1 MSIFFRIRI
10 AAAWLFLSLTAWA
23 QECVPFEFWVV
34 NQSDEGNAIAMNFAI
49 SNADGAVET
58 EGVWE
63 VTSAGLTAE
72 FCLTPGCYSIVLSG
86 DEVSSETVGLE
97 LFQSDFVQIL
107 ELTPAAEEGY
117 WDAAFCIEQGWQ
129 YNCPDAIGYA
139 EGEGC
144 TWAFEIGSFQEG
156 EEVMWNFGDGSE
168 PIWGG
173 HFIEYEFETAGTYEV
188 NAFFT
193 SYDCPMGVELQT
205 VVEVSGCGEAE
216 CVLEMEVSTQD
227 GMFYTFSIPDELANN
242 EIQWYID
249 GQPIE
254 GANSTSFEAGFDFNP
269 NWSVC
274 VDVFTE
280 ECPDGMEA
288 CYSNLE
294 GDCPD
299 AGIAVDSEGCHYVF
313 NIGNESQAE
322 VQWFIDGEF
331 VEWSGGTFDWTF
343 ESGGWHDIMAV
354 YYSSTCPGETYLTEV
369 NTEGCGEEGSCTL
382 ELVWNEVECNQFALE
397 AVGQPEGATLVWTLD
412 GEFYDYLTPE
422 IVFTFEEEGCHVF
435 GVGYETPDCPEGVF
449 AEVEICSD
457 CPPMEECELDV
468 DYVELS
474 EGIYLFSVYTP
485 NGELFDG
492 ELNWWTNGGYVG
504 SENPFAWTWDL
515 DEPMTMDMCFD
526 WSSWQD
532 CPSGEM
538 CIQVESQGM
547 ACEEVQLVLDGS
559 WTAEVDWA
567 FELGLEAFI
576 DGWEIAGWSFEET
589 WSAAGEL
596 SDTLTICVPPACF
609 DAFWGWEAANVDVES
624 LLISVLIAG
633 MDPVALFD
641 WFDPF
646 NDAGFGLLPDCME
659 TVETDEIARELLNV
673 WPNPASH
680 SFQWK
685 VPSDATGGEWTVY
698 TADGRLVHSER
709 TTAQAGTWNV
719 ATWPCGL
726 YHAIFVADGRQP
738 LRQQLVIYR

>member
-1 MSIFFRIRI
+1 MLRFGRFSHEPNANTMSIFFRIGM

-34 NQSDEGNAIAMNFAI
+34 NQSDEGNAIAMNFVI

-72 FCLTPGCYSIVLSG
+72 FCLTPGCYSIALSG

-117 WDAAFCIEQGWQ
+117 WDAAFCIEQGFQ

-205 VVEVSGCGEAE
+205 VVEVSGCGESE
-216 CVLEMEVSTQD
+216 CVLEMEVSTED

-242 EIQWYID
+242 DIQWYID

-254 GANSTSFEAGFDFNP
+254 GANSTSFEAGFDFTP

-274 VDVFTE
+274 VEVFTE
-280 ECPDGMEA
+280 VCPDGMEA

-294 GDCPD
+294 GDCALD
-299 AGIAVDSEGCHYVF
+299 
-313 NIGNESQAE
+313 
-322 VQWFIDGEF
+322 
-331 VEWSGGTFDWTF
+331 
-343 ESGGWHDIMAV
+343 
-354 YYSSTCPGETYLTEV
+354 
-369 NTEGCGEEGSCTL
+369 
-382 ELVWNEVECNQFALE
+382 LVWNEVECNQFALE

-457 CPPMEECELDV
+457 CPPMEECELNV

-589 WSAAGEL
+589 WSANGEL

-646 NDAGFGLLPDCME
+646 NDAGFGLLPDCIE
-659 TVETDEIARELLNV
+659 TVETDEIAWELLNV
-673 WPNPASH
+673 WPNPAPIRSNGKCPVMRREVNGRCMLQMAAWCTANE
-680 SFQWK
+680 QWHRQARGMWRPGHADCTT
-685 VPSDATGGEWTVY
+685 PSSLQMGDNRCAN
-698 TADGRLVHSER
+698 SS
-709 TTAQAGTWNV
+709 
-719 ATWPCGL
+719 
-726 YHAIFVADGRQP
+726 
-738 LRQQLVIYR
+738 

>member
-1 MSIFFRIRI
+1 MLRFGRFPPEPNANTMRIFFRIGM
-10 AAAWLFLSLTAWA
+10 AAVWLFLSLTAWA

-72 FCLTPGCYSIVLSG
+72 FCLAPGCYSIALSG

-97 LFQSDFVQIL
+97 LFQADFVQIL

-274 VDVFTE
+274 VDVYTE
-280 ECPDGMEA
+280 ACPDGMEA
-288 CYSNLE
+288 CYSNL
-294 GDCPD
+294 
-299 AGIAVDSEGCHYVF
+299 
-313 NIGNESQAE
+313 
-322 VQWFIDGEF
+322 
-331 VEWSGGTFDWTF
+331 
-343 ESGGWHDIMAV
+343 
-354 YYSSTCPGETYLTEV
+354 
-369 NTEGCGEEGSCTL
+369 EGSCTL

-526 WSSWQD
+526 YSSWQD

-589 WSAAGEL
+589 WSADGEL

-698 TADGRLVHSER
+698 AADGRLVHSER
-709 TTAQAGTWNV
+709 TTAPAGTWNV

-726 YHAIFVADGRQP
+726 YHAIFVGDGRQP
-738 LRQQLVIYR
+738 LRQPLVIFR

>member
-1 MSIFFRIRI
+1 MSIFFRIGM
-10 AAAWLFLSLTAWA
+10 AAVGLFLSLTAWA

-34 NQSDEGNAIAMNFAI
+34 NQSDEGNAIAMSFAI

-72 FCLTPGCYSIVLSG
+72 FCLAPGCYSIALSG

-129 YNCPDAIGYA
+129 YNCPEAIGYA

-205 VVEVSGCGEAE
+205 VVEISGCGEAE

-274 VDVFTE
+274 VDVYTE
-280 ECPDGMEA
+280 ACPDGMEA
-288 CYSNLE
+288 CYSNL
-294 GDCPD
+294 
-299 AGIAVDSEGCHYVF
+299 
-313 NIGNESQAE
+313 
-322 VQWFIDGEF
+322 
-331 VEWSGGTFDWTF
+331 
-343 ESGGWHDIMAV
+343 
-354 YYSSTCPGETYLTEV
+354 
-369 NTEGCGEEGSCTL
+369 EGSCTL

-457 CPPMEECELDV
+457 CPPMEECELNV

-589 WSAAGEL
+589 WSADGEL

-685 VPSDATGGEWTVY
+685 VPSDGTGGEWTVY
-698 TADGRLVHSER
+698 AADGRLVHSKR
-709 TTAQAGTWNV
+709 TMAQAGTWNV

>member
-1 MSIFFRIRI
+1 MRIFFRIGM

-34 NQSDEGNAIAMNFAI
+34 NQSDEGNAIVMNFAI

-72 FCLTPGCYSIVLSG
+72 FCFAPGCYSIALSG
-86 DEVSSETVGLE
+86 DGVSSETVGLE

-117 WDAAFCIEQGWQ
+117 WDATFCIEQGWQ

-193 SYDCPMGVELQT
+193 SDDCPMGVELQT
-205 VVEVSGCGEAE
+205 VIEVSGCGEAE

-227 GMFYTFSIPDELANN
+227 GMFYTFSIPDELANY

-274 VDVFTE
+274 VDVYTE
-280 ECPDGMEA
+280 ACPDGMEA

-294 GDCPD
+294 GDCALD
-299 AGIAVDSEGCHYVF
+299 
-313 NIGNESQAE
+313 
-322 VQWFIDGEF
+322 
-331 VEWSGGTFDWTF
+331 
-343 ESGGWHDIMAV
+343 
-354 YYSSTCPGETYLTEV
+354 
-369 NTEGCGEEGSCTL
+369 
-382 ELVWNEVECNQFALE
+382 LVWNEVECNQFVIE

-457 CPPMEECELDV
+457 CPPMEECELNV

-515 DEPMTMDMCFD
+515 EEPMIMDMCFD
-526 WSSWQD
+526 YSSWQD

-589 WSAAGEL
+589 WSANGEL

-685 VPSDATGGEWTVY
+685 VPSDGTGGEWTVY
-698 TADGRLVHSER
+698 AADGRLVHSER

-738 LRQQLVIYR
+738 LREQLVVFR

>member
-1 MSIFFRIRI
+1 
-10 AAAWLFLSLTAWA
+10 
-23 QECVPFEFWVV
+23 
-34 NQSDEGNAIAMNFAI
+34 MNFVI

-58 EGVWE
+58 EGLWE

-72 FCLTPGCYSIVLSG
+72 FCLASGCYSIALSG
-86 DEVSSETVGLE
+86 DEVSSENVGLE
-97 LFQSDFVQIL
+97 LFQSDVVQIL
-107 ELTPAAEEGY
+107 ELTPAAQEGH
-117 WDAAFCIEQGWQ
+117 WDVAFCIEQGWQ
-129 YNCPDAIGYA
+129 FNCPEAIDYT
-139 EGEGC
+139 EVEGC

-205 VVEVSGCGEAE
+205 VIEVSGCGEAE

-274 VDVFTE
+274 VDVYTE
-280 ECPDGMEA
+280 ACPDGMEA
-288 CYSNLE
+288 CYSNL
-294 GDCPD
+294 
-299 AGIAVDSEGCHYVF
+299 
-313 NIGNESQAE
+313 
-322 VQWFIDGEF
+322 
-331 VEWSGGTFDWTF
+331 
-343 ESGGWHDIMAV
+343 
-354 YYSSTCPGETYLTEV
+354 
-369 NTEGCGEEGSCTL
+369 EGSCTL

-397 AVGQPEGATLVWTLD
+397 AVGQPEWATLVWTLD
-412 GEFYDYLTPE
+412 GEFHDYIVPE

-457 CPPMEECELDV
+457 CPPMEECELNV

-526 WSSWQD
+526 YSSWQD

-589 WSAAGEL
+589 WSADGEL

-609 DAFWGWEAANVDVES
+609 DAFWGWEAANVDIES

-698 TADGRLVHSER
+698 AADGRLVHSER

>member
-1 MSIFFRIRI
+1 MRIFFRIGM
-10 AAAWLFLSLTAWA
+10 AAVWLFLSLTAWA

-72 FCLTPGCYSIVLSG
+72 FCLAPGCYSIALSG

-97 LFQSDFVQIL
+97 LFQADFVQIL

-117 WDAAFCIEQGWQ
+117 WDATFCIEQGWQ

-274 VDVFTE
+274 VDVYTE
-280 ECPDGMEA
+280 ACPDGMEA
-288 CYSNLE
+288 CYSNL
-294 GDCPD
+294 
-299 AGIAVDSEGCHYVF
+299 
-313 NIGNESQAE
+313 
-322 VQWFIDGEF
+322 
-331 VEWSGGTFDWTF
+331 
-343 ESGGWHDIMAV
+343 
-354 YYSSTCPGETYLTEV
+354 
-369 NTEGCGEEGSCTL
+369 EGSCTL

-526 WSSWQD
+526 YSSWQD

-589 WSAAGEL
+589 WSADGEL

-698 TADGRLVHSER
+698 AADGRLVHSER
-709 TTAQAGTWNV
+709 TTAPAGTWNV

-726 YHAIFVADGRQP
+726 YHAIFVGDGRQP
-738 LRQQLVIYR
+738 LRQPLVIFR

>member
-1 MSIFFRIRI
+1 MSIFFRIGM
-10 AAAWLFLSLTAWA
+10 AAAGLFLSLTAWA

-72 FCLTPGCYSIVLSG
+72 FCLTPGCYSIALSG

-216 CVLEMEVSTQD
+216 CVLEMEVSTED

-274 VDVFTE
+274 VDVYTE
-280 ECPDGMEA
+280 ACPDGMEA

-294 GDCPD
+294 G
-299 AGIAVDSEGCHYVF
+299 
-313 NIGNESQAE
+313 
-322 VQWFIDGEF
+322 
-331 VEWSGGTFDWTF
+331 
-343 ESGGWHDIMAV
+343 
-354 YYSSTCPGETYLTEV
+354 
-369 NTEGCGEEGSCTL
+369 SCAL

-457 CPPMEECELDV
+457 CPPMEECELNV

-526 WSSWQD
+526 YSSWQD

-589 WSAAGEL
+589 WSANGEL

-624 LLISVLIAG
+624 LLISVLLAG

-698 TADGRLVHSER
+698 AADGRLVHSER

>member
-1 MSIFFRIRI
+1 MLRFGRFPPEPNANTMRIFFRIGM
-10 AAAWLFLSLTAWA
+10 AAVWLFLSLTAWA

-34 NQSDEGNAIAMNFAI
+34 NQSDEGNVIAMNFAI

-72 FCLTPGCYSIVLSG
+72 FCLAPGCYSIALSG

-97 LFQSDFVQIL
+97 LFQADFVQIL

-274 VDVFTE
+274 VDVYTE
-280 ECPDGMEA
+280 ACPDGMEA
-288 CYSNLE
+288 CYSNL
-294 GDCPD
+294 
-299 AGIAVDSEGCHYVF
+299 
-313 NIGNESQAE
+313 
-322 VQWFIDGEF
+322 
-331 VEWSGGTFDWTF
+331 
-343 ESGGWHDIMAV
+343 
-354 YYSSTCPGETYLTEV
+354 
-369 NTEGCGEEGSCTL
+369 EGSCTL

-526 WSSWQD
+526 YSSWQD

-589 WSAAGEL
+589 WSADGEL

-698 TADGRLVHSER
+698 AADGRLVHSER
-709 TTAQAGTWNV
+709 TTAPAGTWNV

-726 YHAIFVADGRQP
+726 YHAIFVGDGRQP
-738 LRQQLVIYR
+738 LRQPLVIFR

>member
-1 MSIFFRIRI
+1 MPRFGRFSFEPNANTMRIFYRIGMV
-10 AAAWLFLSLTAWA
+10 AAWLFLSLTAWA

-49 SNADGAVET
+49 SSADGGVET

-63 VTSAGLTAE
+63 VASAGLTAE

-86 DEVSSETVGLE
+86 DGVSSETVGLE

-107 ELTPAAEEGY
+107 ELTPAAEQGY
-117 WDAAFCIEQGWQ
+117 WDATFCIEQGWQ

-216 CVLEMEVSTQD
+216 CVLEMEVSTED

-274 VDVFTE
+274 VDVYTE
-280 ECPDGMEA
+280 ACPDGMEA

-294 GDCPD
+294 GDCALD
-299 AGIAVDSEGCHYVF
+299 
-313 NIGNESQAE
+313 
-322 VQWFIDGEF
+322 
-331 VEWSGGTFDWTF
+331 
-343 ESGGWHDIMAV
+343 
-354 YYSSTCPGETYLTEV
+354 
-369 NTEGCGEEGSCTL
+369 
-382 ELVWNEVECNQFALE
+382 LVWNEVECNQFVLE
-397 AVGQPEGATLVWTLD
+397 AVGQPEWATLVWTLD

-422 IVFTFEEEGCHVF
+422 IVFTFEEEGCHVL

-457 CPPMEECELDV
+457 CPPMEECELNV

-485 NGELFDG
+485 SGELFDG

-526 WSSWQD
+526 YSSWQD

-559 WTAEVDWA
+559 WTAEVDWS

-576 DGWEIAGWSFEET
+576 DGWEIGGWSFEET

-646 NDAGFGLLPDCME
+646 NDPGFGLLADCNG
-659 TVETDEIARELLNV
+659 TVEIADVPGEAAAV
-673 WPNPASH
+673 WPNPVQTQVRWQLPAS
-680 SFQWK
+680 SK
-685 VPSDATGGEWTVY
+685 ASRLSVYDAGGQLVYEQPITVHVGRWEVSGWPAGLY
-698 TADGRLVHSER
+698 TAVWSGNGEVPVRSKFLV
-709 TTAQAGTWNV
+709 
-719 ATWPCGL
+719 
-726 YHAIFVADGRQP
+726 
-738 LRQQLVIYR
+738 LR

>member
-1 MSIFFRIRI
+1 MRIFFRIGM
-10 AAAWLFLSLTAWA
+10 AAVWLFLSLTAWA

-34 NQSDEGNAIAMNFAI
+34 NQSDEGNVIAMNFAI

-72 FCLTPGCYSIVLSG
+72 FCLAPGCYSIALSG

-97 LFQSDFVQIL
+97 LFQADFVQIL

-117 WDAAFCIEQGWQ
+117 WDATFCIEQGWQ

-274 VDVFTE
+274 VDVYTE
-280 ECPDGMEA
+280 ACPDGMEA
-288 CYSNLE
+288 CYSNL
-294 GDCPD
+294 
-299 AGIAVDSEGCHYVF
+299 
-313 NIGNESQAE
+313 
-322 VQWFIDGEF
+322 
-331 VEWSGGTFDWTF
+331 
-343 ESGGWHDIMAV
+343 
-354 YYSSTCPGETYLTEV
+354 
-369 NTEGCGEEGSCTL
+369 EGSCTL

-526 WSSWQD
+526 YSSWQD

-589 WSAAGEL
+589 WSADGEL

-698 TADGRLVHSER
+698 AADGRLVHSER
-709 TTAQAGTWNV
+709 TTAPAGTWNV

-726 YHAIFVADGRQP
+726 YHAIFVGDGRQP
-738 LRQQLVIYR
+738 LRQPLVIFR

>member
-1 MSIFFRIRI
+1 MSIFCRIGM
-10 AAAWLFLSLTAWA
+10 AAAGLFLSLTAWA

-72 FCLTPGCYSIVLSG
+72 FCLTPGCYSIALSG

-216 CVLEMEVSTQD
+216 CVLEMEVSTED

-274 VDVFTE
+274 VDVYTE
-280 ECPDGMEA
+280 ACPDGMEA
-288 CYSNLE
+288 CYSNL
-294 GDCPD
+294 
-299 AGIAVDSEGCHYVF
+299 
-313 NIGNESQAE
+313 
-322 VQWFIDGEF
+322 
-331 VEWSGGTFDWTF
+331 
-343 ESGGWHDIMAV
+343 
-354 YYSSTCPGETYLTEV
+354 
-369 NTEGCGEEGSCTL
+369 EGSCTL

-457 CPPMEECELDV
+457 CPPMEECELNV

-526 WSSWQD
+526 YSSWQD

-589 WSAAGEL
+589 WSADGEL

-659 TVETDEIARELLNV
+659 TVETPETEQEVLNV

-680 SFQWK
+680 AFQWN
-685 VPSDATGGEWTVY
+685 VPEGATDGEWTVY
-698 TADGRLVHSER
+698 AADGRLVHRER
-709 TTAQAGTWNV
+709 TAVQTGSWNV
-719 ATWPCGL
+719 ADWPCGL
-726 YHAIFVADGRQP
+726 YHAIFVSDGRQP
-738 LRQQLVIYR
+738 LRQQLVVFR

>member
-1 MSIFFRIRI
+1 MLRFGRFPPEPNANTMRIFFRIGM
-10 AAAWLFLSLTAWA
+10 AAVWLFLSLTAWA

-72 FCLTPGCYSIVLSG
+72 FCLAPGCYSIALSG

-97 LFQSDFVQIL
+97 LFQADFVQIL

-274 VDVFTE
+274 VDVYTE
-280 ECPDGMEA
+280 ACPDGMEA
-288 CYSNLE
+288 CYSNL
-294 GDCPD
+294 
-299 AGIAVDSEGCHYVF
+299 
-313 NIGNESQAE
+313 
-322 VQWFIDGEF
+322 
-331 VEWSGGTFDWTF
+331 
-343 ESGGWHDIMAV
+343 
-354 YYSSTCPGETYLTEV
+354 
-369 NTEGCGEEGSCTL
+369 EGSCTL

-435 GVGYETPDCPEGVF
+435 GVGYETPACPEGVF

-526 WSSWQD
+526 YSSWQD

-589 WSAAGEL
+589 WSADGEL
-596 SDTLTICVPPACF
+596 YDTLTICVPPACF

-698 TADGRLVHSER
+698 AADGRLVHSER
-709 TTAQAGTWNV
+709 TTAPAGTWNV

-726 YHAIFVADGRQP
+726 YHAIFVGDGRQP
-738 LRQQLVIYR
+738 LRQPLVIFR

>member
-1 MSIFFRIRI
+1 MPRFGRFSFEPNANTMRIFYRIGM

-49 SNADGAVET
+49 SSADGAVET

-86 DEVSSETVGLE
+86 DGVSSETVGLE

-107 ELTPAAEEGY
+107 ELTPAAEEGH

-216 CVLEMEVSTQD
+216 CVLEMEVSTED

-274 VDVFTE
+274 VDVYTE
-280 ECPDGMEA
+280 ACPDGMEA

-294 GDCPD
+294 GDCALD
-299 AGIAVDSEGCHYVF
+299 
-313 NIGNESQAE
+313 
-322 VQWFIDGEF
+322 
-331 VEWSGGTFDWTF
+331 
-343 ESGGWHDIMAV
+343 
-354 YYSSTCPGETYLTEV
+354 
-369 NTEGCGEEGSCTL
+369 
-382 ELVWNEVECNQFALE
+382 LVWTEVECNQFALE
-397 AVGQPEGATLVWTLD
+397 AVGQPEWATLVWTLD

-422 IVFTFEEEGCHVF
+422 IVFTFEEEGCHVL

-457 CPPMEECELDV
+457 CPPMEECELNV

-526 WSSWQD
+526 YNSWQD

-559 WTAEVDWA
+559 WTADVDWS

-576 DGWEIAGWSFEET
+576 DGWEIGGWSFEET

-646 NDAGFGLLPDCME
+646 NDPGFGLLADCNE
-659 TVETDEIARELLNV
+659 TLDIADYPREAAAV
-673 WPNPASH
+673 WPNPVQTQVRWQLPAS
-680 SFQWK
+680 SK
-685 VPSDATGGEWTVY
+685 ASRLSVYDAGGQLVYEQPITVHVGRWEVSGWPAGLY
-698 TADGRLVHSER
+698 TAVWSGNGEVPVRSKFLV
-709 TTAQAGTWNV
+709 
-719 ATWPCGL
+719 
-726 YHAIFVADGRQP
+726 
-738 LRQQLVIYR
+738 LR

>member
-1 MSIFFRIRI
+1 MRIFFRIGI
-10 AAAWLFLSLTAWA
+10 AAAWLFLSLTALA

-72 FCLTPGCYSIVLSG
+72 FCFAPGCYSIALSG

-205 VVEVSGCGEAE
+205 VIEVSGCGEAE
-216 CVLEMEVSTQD
+216 CVLEMEVSTED

-274 VDVFTE
+274 VDVYTE
-280 ECPDGMEA
+280 ACPDGMEA
-288 CYSNLE
+288 CYSNL
-294 GDCPD
+294 
-299 AGIAVDSEGCHYVF
+299 
-313 NIGNESQAE
+313 
-322 VQWFIDGEF
+322 
-331 VEWSGGTFDWTF
+331 
-343 ESGGWHDIMAV
+343 
-354 YYSSTCPGETYLTEV
+354 
-369 NTEGCGEEGSCTL
+369 EGSCTL

-397 AVGQPEGATLVWTLD
+397 ASGQPEGATLVWTLD

-457 CPPMEECELDV
+457 CPPMEECELNV

-515 DEPMTMDMCFD
+515 EEPMTMDMCFD
-526 WSSWQD
+526 YSSWQD

-559 WTAEVDWA
+559 WTGEVDWA

-589 WSAAGEL
+589 WSADGEL

-641 WFDPF
+641 WFNPF

-698 TADGRLVHSER
+698 AADGRLVHSER
-709 TTAQAGTWNV
+709 TTVPAGTWNV

-738 LRQQLVIYR
+738 LRQQLVVFR

>member
-1 MSIFFRIRI
+1 MSIFFRIGM
-10 AAAWLFLSLTAWA
+10 AAAGLFLSLTAWA

-72 FCLTPGCYSIVLSG
+72 FCLTPGCYSIALSG

-216 CVLEMEVSTQD
+216 CVLEMEVSTED

-274 VDVFTE
+274 VDVYTE
-280 ECPDGMEA
+280 ACPDGMEA
-288 CYSNLE
+288 CYSNL
-294 GDCPD
+294 
-299 AGIAVDSEGCHYVF
+299 
-313 NIGNESQAE
+313 
-322 VQWFIDGEF
+322 
-331 VEWSGGTFDWTF
+331 
-343 ESGGWHDIMAV
+343 
-354 YYSSTCPGETYLTEV
+354 
-369 NTEGCGEEGSCTL
+369 EGSCTL

-457 CPPMEECELDV
+457 CPPMEECELNV

-526 WSSWQD
+526 YSSWQD

-589 WSAAGEL
+589 WSADGEL

-698 TADGRLVHSER
+698 AADGRLVHSER

>member
-1 MSIFFRIRI
+1 MLRFGRFPPEPNANTMRIFFRIGM
-10 AAAWLFLSLTAWA
+10 AAVWLFLSLTAWA
-23 QECVPFEFWVV
+23 QECVPFEFWVM
-34 NQSDEGNAIAMNFAI
+34 NQSDEGNVIAMNFAI

-72 FCLTPGCYSIVLSG
+72 FCLAPGCYSIALSG

-97 LFQSDFVQIL
+97 LFQADFVQIL

-274 VDVFTE
+274 VDVYTE
-280 ECPDGMEA
+280 ACPDGMEA
-288 CYSNLE
+288 CYSNL
-294 GDCPD
+294 
-299 AGIAVDSEGCHYVF
+299 
-313 NIGNESQAE
+313 
-322 VQWFIDGEF
+322 
-331 VEWSGGTFDWTF
+331 
-343 ESGGWHDIMAV
+343 
-354 YYSSTCPGETYLTEV
+354 
-369 NTEGCGEEGSCTL
+369 EGSCTL

-526 WSSWQD
+526 YSSWQD

-589 WSAAGEL
+589 WSADGEL

-698 TADGRLVHSER
+698 AADGRLVHSER
-709 TTAQAGTWNV
+709 TTAPAGTWNV

-726 YHAIFVADGRQP
+726 YHAIFVGDGRQP
-738 LRQQLVIYR
+738 LRQPLVIFR

>member
-1 MSIFFRIRI
+1 MRNFFRVGM
-10 AAAWLFLSLTAWA
+10 AAAWLLASLTAWA
-23 QECVPFEFWVV
+23 QECTPFQFWVL
-34 NQSDEGNAIAMNFAI
+34 NQSGEGNAIAMNFVI
-49 SNADGAVET
+49 SNADGAVQT

-63 VTSAGLTAE
+63 VTSAGLMAD
-72 FCLTPGCYSIVLSG
+72 FCLAPGCYSIALSG
-86 DEVSSETVGLE
+86 DEVSSESVGLE

-107 ELTPAAEEGY
+107 ELTPADQEGL

-129 YNCPDAIGYA
+129 YNCPEAIDYA

-205 VVEVSGCGEAE
+205 VIEVSGCGEAE
-216 CVLEMEVSTQD
+216 CVLEMEVSTED
-227 GMFYTFSIPDELANN
+227 GMFYTFSIPDELTNN

-274 VDVFTE
+274 VDVYTE
-280 ECPDGMEA
+280 ACPDGMEA

-294 GDCPD
+294 DDCALD
-299 AGIAVDSEGCHYVF
+299 
-313 NIGNESQAE
+313 
-322 VQWFIDGEF
+322 
-331 VEWSGGTFDWTF
+331 
-343 ESGGWHDIMAV
+343 
-354 YYSSTCPGETYLTEV
+354 
-369 NTEGCGEEGSCTL
+369 
-382 ELVWNEVECNQFALE
+382 LVWNEVECNQFALQ
-397 AVGQPEGATLVWTLD
+397 AVGQPEGATLVWMLD
-412 GEFYDYLTPE
+412 GEFYDYIVPE

-457 CPPMEECELDV
+457 CPPMEECELNV

-474 EGIYLFSVYTP
+474 EGIYLFSVYAAD
-485 NGELFDG
+485 GELFDG

-504 SENPFAWTWDL
+504 IENPFAWTWDL
-515 DEPMTMDMCFD
+515 EEPMTMDMCFD
-526 WSSWQD
+526 YSSWQD

-547 ACEEVQLVLDGS
+547 TCEEVQLVLDGS
-559 WTAEVDWA
+559 WTAEVDWS

-589 WSAAGEL
+589 WSADGEI

-609 DAFWGWEAANVDVES
+609 DAFWGWEAGNVDVES
-624 LLISVLIAG
+624 LLIWVLIEGGDSA
-633 MDPVALFD
+633 VLFD

-646 NDAGFGLLPDCME
+646 NDAGFGLLPDCNNAVSAVALE
-659 TVETDEIARELLNV
+659 QEKIHS
-673 WPNPASH
+673 WPNPAHTEIRWQLPMDWVSGELQVFDARGRQVH
-680 SFQWK
+680 MERVFQG
-685 VPSDATGGEWTVY
+685 A
-698 TADGRLVHSER
+698 GRLDVSS
-709 TTAQAGTWNV
+709 
-719 ATWPCGL
+719 WPVGL
-726 YHAIFVADGRQP
+726 YSARWRGRERSYVP
-738 LRQQLVIYR
+738 FKILIVR

>member
-1 MSIFFRIRI
+1 MRLFGRYPLEPKANSMRTMRIFCRVGM

-23 QECVPFEFWVV
+23 QECTPFEFWVV
-34 NQSDEGNAIAMNFAI
+34 NQSDEGNAIAMNFVI
-49 SNADGAVET
+49 SNADGAVEA

-72 FCLTPGCYSIVLSG
+72 FCLAPGCYSIALSG
-86 DEVSSETVGLE
+86 DEVSSENVGLE

-107 ELTPAAEEGY
+107 ELTPAAQEGY
-117 WDAAFCIEQGWQ
+117 WDAAFCIEPGWQ
-129 YNCPDAIGYA
+129 CNCPDAIGYA

-205 VVEVSGCGEAE
+205 VIELSGCGEAE
-216 CVLEMEVSTQD
+216 CVLEMEVSTED

-274 VDVFTE
+274 VDVCTE
-280 ECPDGMEA
+280 ACPDGMEA

-294 GDCPD
+294 VDCALD
-299 AGIAVDSEGCHYVF
+299 
-313 NIGNESQAE
+313 
-322 VQWFIDGEF
+322 
-331 VEWSGGTFDWTF
+331 
-343 ESGGWHDIMAV
+343 
-354 YYSSTCPGETYLTEV
+354 
-369 NTEGCGEEGSCTL
+369 
-382 ELVWNEVECNQFALE
+382 LVWDEVECNQFALQ
-397 AVGQPEGATLVWTLD
+397 AIGQPEGATLVWTLD

-457 CPPMEECELDV
+457 CPPMEECELNV

-504 SENPFAWTWDL
+504 NENPFAWTWDL
-515 DEPMTMDMCFD
+515 EEPMTMDMCFD
-526 WSSWQD
+526 YSSWQD

-538 CIQVESQGM
+538 CIQVEAEGM

-567 FELGLEAFI
+567 FDLGLEAFI

-589 WSAAGEL
+589 WSADGEI
-596 SDTLTICVPPACF
+596 SDTLTICAPPACF

-646 NDAGFGLLPDCME
+646 NDAGFGLLPDC
-659 TVETDEIARELLNV
+659 DEVVDIADDNLREAAAV

-685 VPSDATGGEWTVY
+685 VPGDATGGEWKVY
-698 TADGRLVHSER
+698 AADGRLVHRER
-709 TTAQAGTWNV
+709 TMAQAGTWNV
-719 ATWPCGL
+719 AAWPCGL
-726 YHAIFVADGRQP
+726 YHAIFVAEGRQP
-738 LRQQLVIYR
+738 LRQQLVVFR

>member
-1 MSIFFRIRI
+1 MSIFCRIGM
-10 AAAWLFLSLTAWA
+10 AAAGLFLSLTAWA

-72 FCLTPGCYSIVLSG
+72 FCLTPGCYSIALSG

-216 CVLEMEVSTQD
+216 CVLEMEVSTED

-274 VDVFTE
+274 VDVYTE
-280 ECPDGMEA
+280 ACPDGMEA
-288 CYSNLE
+288 CYSNL
-294 GDCPD
+294 
-299 AGIAVDSEGCHYVF
+299 
-313 NIGNESQAE
+313 
-322 VQWFIDGEF
+322 
-331 VEWSGGTFDWTF
+331 
-343 ESGGWHDIMAV
+343 
-354 YYSSTCPGETYLTEV
+354 
-369 NTEGCGEEGSCTL
+369 EGSCTL

-457 CPPMEECELDV
+457 CPPMEECELNV

-526 WSSWQD
+526 YSSWQD

-589 WSAAGEL
+589 WSADGEL

-609 DAFWGWEAANVDVES
+609 DAFWGWEAANVDIES

-698 TADGRLVHSER
+698 AADGRLVHSER

>member
-1 MSIFFRIRI
+1 MRIFFRIGM

-34 NQSDEGNAIAMNFAI
+34 NQSDEGNAIVMNFAI
-49 SNADGAVET
+49 SNADGAVEM

-72 FCLTPGCYSIVLSG
+72 FCFAPGCYSIALSG
-86 DEVSSETVGLE
+86 DGVSSETVGLE

-117 WDAAFCIEQGWQ
+117 WDATFCIEQGWQ

-144 TWAFEIGSFQEG
+144 TWAFEIGSFQDG

-193 SYDCPMGVELQT
+193 SDDCPMGVELQT
-205 VVEVSGCGEAE
+205 VIEVSGCGEAE

-227 GMFYTFSIPDELANN
+227 GMFYTFSIPDELANY

-274 VDVFTE
+274 VDVYTE
-280 ECPDGMEA
+280 ACPDGMEA

-294 GDCPD
+294 GDCALD
-299 AGIAVDSEGCHYVF
+299 
-313 NIGNESQAE
+313 
-322 VQWFIDGEF
+322 
-331 VEWSGGTFDWTF
+331 
-343 ESGGWHDIMAV
+343 
-354 YYSSTCPGETYLTEV
+354 
-369 NTEGCGEEGSCTL
+369 
-382 ELVWNEVECNQFALE
+382 LVWNEVECNQFVIE

-457 CPPMEECELDV
+457 CPPMEECELNV

-515 DEPMTMDMCFD
+515 EEPMTMDMCFD
-526 WSSWQD
+526 YSSWQD

-538 CIQVESQGM
+538 CIQVESQEM

-589 WSAAGEL
+589 WSANGEL

-685 VPSDATGGEWTVY
+685 VPSDGTGGEWTVY
-698 TADGRLVHSER
+698 AADGRLVHSER

-738 LRQQLVIYR
+738 LREQLVVFR

>member
-1 MSIFFRIRI
+1 MRIFFRIGM

-23 QECVPFEFWVV
+23 QECVPFEFWVL
-34 NQSDEGNAIAMNFAI
+34 NQSDEGNTIVMNFAI

-72 FCLTPGCYSIVLSG
+72 FCFAPGCYSIALSG
-86 DEVSSETVGLE
+86 DGVSSETVGLE

-193 SYDCPMGVELQT
+193 SDDCPMGVELQT
-205 VVEVSGCGEAE
+205 VIEVSGCGEAE

-227 GMFYTFSIPDELANN
+227 GMFYTFSIPDELANY

-274 VDVFTE
+274 VDVYTE
-280 ECPDGMEA
+280 ACPDGMEA

-294 GDCPD
+294 GDCALD
-299 AGIAVDSEGCHYVF
+299 
-313 NIGNESQAE
+313 
-322 VQWFIDGEF
+322 
-331 VEWSGGTFDWTF
+331 
-343 ESGGWHDIMAV
+343 
-354 YYSSTCPGETYLTEV
+354 
-369 NTEGCGEEGSCTL
+369 
-382 ELVWNEVECNQFALE
+382 LVWNEVECNQFVIE

-457 CPPMEECELDV
+457 CPPMEECELNV

-515 DEPMTMDMCFD
+515 EEPMTMDMCFD
-526 WSSWQD
+526 YSSWQD

-567 FELGLEAFI
+567 FELGLEGFI

-589 WSAAGEL
+589 WSANGEL
-596 SDTLTICVPPACF
+596 SDILTICVPPACF

-641 WFDPF
+641 WFNPF

-659 TVETDEIARELLNV
+659 TVETDEIARDLLNV

-685 VPSDATGGEWTVY
+685 VPSDGTGGEWTVY
-698 TADGRLVHSER
+698 AADGRLVHSER

-738 LRQQLVIYR
+738 LRQQLLVFR

>member
-1 MSIFFRIRI
+1 MLRFGRFPPEPNANTMRIFFRIGM
-10 AAAWLFLSLTAWA
+10 AAVWLFLSLTAWA

-72 FCLTPGCYSIVLSG
+72 FCLAPGCYSIALSG

-97 LFQSDFVQIL
+97 LFQADFVQIL

-274 VDVFTE
+274 VDVYTE
-280 ECPDGMEA
+280 ACPDGMEA
-288 CYSNLE
+288 CYSNL
-294 GDCPD
+294 
-299 AGIAVDSEGCHYVF
+299 
-313 NIGNESQAE
+313 
-322 VQWFIDGEF
+322 
-331 VEWSGGTFDWTF
+331 
-343 ESGGWHDIMAV
+343 
-354 YYSSTCPGETYLTEV
+354 
-369 NTEGCGEEGSCTL
+369 EGSCTL

-589 WSAAGEL
+589 WSADGEL

-698 TADGRLVHSER
+698 AADGRLVHSER
-709 TTAQAGTWNV
+709 TTAPAGTWNV

-726 YHAIFVADGRQP
+726 YHAIFVGDGRQP
-738 LRQQLVIYR
+738 LRQPLVIFR

>member
-1 MSIFFRIRI
+1 MRIFFRIGM

-34 NQSDEGNAIAMNFAI
+34 NQSDEGNTIVMNFAI

-72 FCLTPGCYSIVLSG
+72 FCFAPGCYSIALSG
-86 DEVSSETVGLE
+86 DGVSSETVGLE

-117 WDAAFCIEQGWQ
+117 WDSAFCIEQGWQ

-205 VVEVSGCGEAE
+205 VIEVSGCGEAE

-227 GMFYTFSIPDELANN
+227 GMFYTFSIPDELANY

-254 GANSTSFEAGFDFNP
+254 GANSTSFEASFDFNP

-274 VDVFTE
+274 VDVYTE
-280 ECPDGMEA
+280 ACPDGMEA

-294 GDCPD
+294 GDCALD
-299 AGIAVDSEGCHYVF
+299 
-313 NIGNESQAE
+313 
-322 VQWFIDGEF
+322 
-331 VEWSGGTFDWTF
+331 
-343 ESGGWHDIMAV
+343 
-354 YYSSTCPGETYLTEV
+354 
-369 NTEGCGEEGSCTL
+369 
-382 ELVWNEVECNQFALE
+382 LVWSEVECNQFVIE

-457 CPPMEECELDV
+457 CPPMEECELNV

-515 DEPMTMDMCFD
+515 EEPMTMDMCFD
-526 WSSWQD
+526 YSSWQD

-589 WSAAGEL
+589 WSANGEL

-685 VPSDATGGEWTVY
+685 VPSDGTGGEWTVY
-698 TADGRLVHSER
+698 AADGRLVHSER

-738 LRQQLVIYR
+738 LRQQLVVFR

>member
-1 MSIFFRIRI
+1 MSIFCRIGM
-10 AAAWLFLSLTAWA
+10 AAAGLFLSLTAWA

-49 SNADGAVET
+49 LNADGAVET

-72 FCLTPGCYSIVLSG
+72 FCLTPGCYSIALSG

-216 CVLEMEVSTQD
+216 CVLEMEVSTED

-274 VDVFTE
+274 VDVYTE
-280 ECPDGMEA
+280 ACPDGMEA
-288 CYSNLE
+288 CYSNL
-294 GDCPD
+294 
-299 AGIAVDSEGCHYVF
+299 
-313 NIGNESQAE
+313 
-322 VQWFIDGEF
+322 
-331 VEWSGGTFDWTF
+331 
-343 ESGGWHDIMAV
+343 
-354 YYSSTCPGETYLTEV
+354 
-369 NTEGCGEEGSCTL
+369 EGSCTL

-457 CPPMEECELDV
+457 CPPMEECELNV

-526 WSSWQD
+526 YSSWQD

-589 WSAAGEL
+589 WSANGEL

-698 TADGRLVHSER
+698 AADGRLVHSER

>member
-1 MSIFFRIRI
+1 MLRFGRFPPEPNANTMRIFFRIGM
-10 AAAWLFLSLTAWA
+10 AAVWLFLSLTAWA
-23 QECVPFEFWVV
+23 QECVPFEFWVM
-34 NQSDEGNAIAMNFAI
+34 NQSDEGNVIAMNFAI

-72 FCLTPGCYSIVLSG
+72 FCLAPGCYSIALSG

-97 LFQSDFVQIL
+97 LFQADFVQIL

-117 WDAAFCIEQGWQ
+117 WDATFCIEQGWQ

-274 VDVFTE
+274 VDVYTE
-280 ECPDGMEA
+280 ACPDGMEA
-288 CYSNLE
+288 CYSNL
-294 GDCPD
+294 
-299 AGIAVDSEGCHYVF
+299 
-313 NIGNESQAE
+313 
-322 VQWFIDGEF
+322 
-331 VEWSGGTFDWTF
+331 
-343 ESGGWHDIMAV
+343 
-354 YYSSTCPGETYLTEV
+354 
-369 NTEGCGEEGSCTL
+369 EGSCTL

-526 WSSWQD
+526 YSSWQD

-589 WSAAGEL
+589 WSADGEL
-596 SDTLTICVPPACF
+596 YDTLTICVPPACF

-698 TADGRLVHSER
+698 AADGRLVHSER
-709 TTAQAGTWNV
+709 TTAPAGTWNV

-726 YHAIFVADGRQP
+726 YHAIFVGDGRQP
-738 LRQQLVIYR
+738 LRQPLVIFR

>member
-1 MSIFFRIRI
+1 M
-10 AAAWLFLSLTAWA
+10 
-23 QECVPFEFWVV
+23 
-34 NQSDEGNAIAMNFAI
+34 
-49 SNADGAVET
+49 
-58 EGVWE
+58 
-63 VTSAGLTAE
+63 
-72 FCLTPGCYSIVLSG
+72 
-86 DEVSSETVGLE
+86 
-97 LFQSDFVQIL
+97 
-107 ELTPAAEEGY
+107 
-117 WDAAFCIEQGWQ
+117 
-129 YNCPDAIGYA
+129 
-139 EGEGC
+139 
-144 TWAFEIGSFQEG
+144 
-156 EEVMWNFGDGSE
+156 
-168 PIWGG
+168 
-173 HFIEYEFETAGTYEV
+173 
-188 NAFFT
+188 
-193 SYDCPMGVELQT
+193 
-205 VVEVSGCGEAE
+205 
-216 CVLEMEVSTQD
+216 
-227 GMFYTFSIPDELANN
+227 
-242 EIQWYID
+242 
-249 GQPIE
+249 
-254 GANSTSFEAGFDFNP
+254 
-269 NWSVC
+269 
-274 VDVFTE
+274 
-280 ECPDGMEA
+280 
-288 CYSNLE
+288 
-294 GDCPD
+294 
-299 AGIAVDSEGCHYVF
+299 
-313 NIGNESQAE
+313 
-322 VQWFIDGEF
+322 
-331 VEWSGGTFDWTF
+331 
-343 ESGGWHDIMAV
+343 
-354 YYSSTCPGETYLTEV
+354 
-369 NTEGCGEEGSCTL
+369 
-382 ELVWNEVECNQFALE
+382 ECNQFALE

-457 CPPMEECELDV
+457 CPPMEECELNV

-492 ELNWWTNGGYVG
+492 ELNWWTNGGFVG

-515 DEPMTMDMCFD
+515 DEPMTMDICFD

-559 WTAEVDWA
+559 WTAEVNWA

-685 VPSDATGGEWTVY
+685 VPSDETGGEWTVY
-698 TADGRLVHSER
+698 AADGRLVHSER

-726 YHAIFVADGRQP
+726 YHAIFVGDGRQP
-738 LRQQLVIYR
+738 LRQPLVIFR

>member
-1 MSIFFRIRI
+1 MLRFGRFPPEPNANTMRIFFRIGM
-10 AAAWLFLSLTAWA
+10 AAVWLFLSLTAWA
-23 QECVPFEFWVV
+23 QECVPFEFWVM
-34 NQSDEGNAIAMNFAI
+34 NQSDEGNVIAMNFAI

-72 FCLTPGCYSIVLSG
+72 FCLAPGCYSIALSG

-97 LFQSDFVQIL
+97 LFQADFVQIL

-117 WDAAFCIEQGWQ
+117 WDATFCIEQGWQ

-274 VDVFTE
+274 VDVYTE
-280 ECPDGMEA
+280 ACPDGMEA
-288 CYSNLE
+288 CYSNL
-294 GDCPD
+294 
-299 AGIAVDSEGCHYVF
+299 
-313 NIGNESQAE
+313 
-322 VQWFIDGEF
+322 
-331 VEWSGGTFDWTF
+331 
-343 ESGGWHDIMAV
+343 
-354 YYSSTCPGETYLTEV
+354 
-369 NTEGCGEEGSCTL
+369 EGSCTL

-526 WSSWQD
+526 YSSWQD

-589 WSAAGEL
+589 WSADGEL

-698 TADGRLVHSER
+698 AADGRLVHSER
-709 TTAQAGTWNV
+709 TTAPAGTWNV

-726 YHAIFVADGRQP
+726 YHAIFVGDGRQP
-738 LRQQLVIYR
+738 LRQPLVIFR

>member
-1 MSIFFRIRI
+1 MRIFFRIGM

-34 NQSDEGNAIAMNFAI
+34 NQSDEGNAIVMNFAI

-72 FCLTPGCYSIVLSG
+72 FCFAPGCYSIALSG
-86 DEVSSETVGLE
+86 DGVSSETVGLE

-193 SYDCPMGVELQT
+193 SDDCPMGVELQT
-205 VVEVSGCGEAE
+205 VIEVSGCGEAE

-227 GMFYTFSIPDELANN
+227 GMFYTFSIPDELANY

-274 VDVFTE
+274 VDVYTE
-280 ECPDGMEA
+280 ACPDGMEA

-294 GDCPD
+294 GDCALD
-299 AGIAVDSEGCHYVF
+299 
-313 NIGNESQAE
+313 
-322 VQWFIDGEF
+322 
-331 VEWSGGTFDWTF
+331 
-343 ESGGWHDIMAV
+343 
-354 YYSSTCPGETYLTEV
+354 
-369 NTEGCGEEGSCTL
+369 
-382 ELVWNEVECNQFALE
+382 LVWNEVECNQFVIE

-457 CPPMEECELDV
+457 CPPMEECELNV

-515 DEPMTMDMCFD
+515 EEPMTMDMCFD
-526 WSSWQD
+526 YSSWQD

-589 WSAAGEL
+589 WSANGEL
-596 SDTLTICVPPACF
+596 SDILTICVPPACF

-659 TVETDEIARELLNV
+659 TVETDEIARDLLNV

-685 VPSDATGGEWTVY
+685 VPSDGTGGEWTVY
-698 TADGRLVHSER
+698 AADGRLVHSER

-738 LRQQLVIYR
+738 LRQQLVVFR

>member
-1 MSIFFRIRI
+1 MSIFFRIGM
-10 AAAWLFLSLTAWA
+10 AAAGLFLSLTAWA

-72 FCLTPGCYSIVLSG
+72 FCLTPGCYSIALSG

-216 CVLEMEVSTQD
+216 CVLEMEVSTED

-274 VDVFTE
+274 VDVYTE
-280 ECPDGMEA
+280 ACPDGMEA
-288 CYSNLE
+288 CYSNL
-294 GDCPD
+294 
-299 AGIAVDSEGCHYVF
+299 
-313 NIGNESQAE
+313 
-322 VQWFIDGEF
+322 
-331 VEWSGGTFDWTF
+331 
-343 ESGGWHDIMAV
+343 
-354 YYSSTCPGETYLTEV
+354 
-369 NTEGCGEEGSCTL
+369 EGSCTL

-457 CPPMEECELDV
+457 CPPMEECELNV

-526 WSSWQD
+526 YSSWQD

-589 WSAAGEL
+589 WSANGEL

-698 TADGRLVHSER
+698 AADGRLVHSER

>member
-1 MSIFFRIRI
+1 MRIFFRIGM

-34 NQSDEGNAIAMNFAI
+34 NQSDEGNTIVMNFAI
-49 SNADGAVET
+49 SNVDGAVET

-72 FCLTPGCYSIVLSG
+72 FCFAPGCYSIALSG
-86 DEVSSETVGLE
+86 DGVSSETVGLE

-117 WDAAFCIEQGWQ
+117 WDAAFSIEQGWQ

-205 VVEVSGCGEAE
+205 VIEVSGCGEAE

-227 GMFYTFSIPDELANN
+227 GMFYTFSIPDELANY

-274 VDVFTE
+274 VDVYAE
-280 ECPDGMEA
+280 ACPDGMEA

-294 GDCPD
+294 GDCALD
-299 AGIAVDSEGCHYVF
+299 
-313 NIGNESQAE
+313 
-322 VQWFIDGEF
+322 
-331 VEWSGGTFDWTF
+331 
-343 ESGGWHDIMAV
+343 
-354 YYSSTCPGETYLTEV
+354 
-369 NTEGCGEEGSCTL
+369 
-382 ELVWNEVECNQFALE
+382 LVWNEVECNQFVIE

-457 CPPMEECELDV
+457 CPPMEECELNV

-515 DEPMTMDMCFD
+515 EEPMTMDMCFD
-526 WSSWQD
+526 YSSWQD

-589 WSAAGEL
+589 WSANGEL

-659 TVETDEIARELLNV
+659 TVETDEIARELLNL

-685 VPSDATGGEWTVY
+685 VPSDGTGGEWTVY
-698 TADGRLVHSER
+698 AADGRLVHSER

-726 YHAIFVADGRQP
+726 YHAIFVADARQP
-738 LRQQLVIYR
+738 LRQQLVVFR

>member
-1 MSIFFRIRI
+1 MSIFFRIGM
-10 AAAWLFLSLTAWA
+10 AAAGLFLSLTAWA

-72 FCLTPGCYSIVLSG
+72 FCLTPGCYSIALSG

-216 CVLEMEVSTQD
+216 CVLEMEVSTED

-274 VDVFTE
+274 VDVYTE
-280 ECPDGMEA
+280 ACPDGMEA

-294 GDCPD
+294 G
-299 AGIAVDSEGCHYVF
+299 
-313 NIGNESQAE
+313 
-322 VQWFIDGEF
+322 
-331 VEWSGGTFDWTF
+331 
-343 ESGGWHDIMAV
+343 
-354 YYSSTCPGETYLTEV
+354 
-369 NTEGCGEEGSCTL
+369 SCAL

-457 CPPMEECELDV
+457 CPPMEECELNV

-526 WSSWQD
+526 YSSWQD

-589 WSAAGEL
+589 WSANGEL

-698 TADGRLVHSER
+698 AADGRLVHSER

>member
-1 MSIFFRIRI
+1 MRIFFRIGM

-34 NQSDEGNAIAMNFAI
+34 NQSDEGNTIVMNFAI
-49 SNADGAVET
+49 SNVDGAVET

-72 FCLTPGCYSIVLSG
+72 FCFAPGCYSIALSG
-86 DEVSSETVGLE
+86 DGVSSETVGLE

-117 WDAAFCIEQGWQ
+117 WDAAFSIEQGWQ

-205 VVEVSGCGEAE
+205 VIEVSGCGEAE

-227 GMFYTFSIPDELANN
+227 GMFYTFSIPDELANY

-274 VDVFTE
+274 VDVYTE
-280 ECPDGMEA
+280 ACPDGMEA

-294 GDCPD
+294 GDCALD
-299 AGIAVDSEGCHYVF
+299 
-313 NIGNESQAE
+313 
-322 VQWFIDGEF
+322 
-331 VEWSGGTFDWTF
+331 
-343 ESGGWHDIMAV
+343 
-354 YYSSTCPGETYLTEV
+354 
-369 NTEGCGEEGSCTL
+369 
-382 ELVWNEVECNQFALE
+382 LVWNEVECNQFVIE

-457 CPPMEECELDV
+457 CPPMEECELNV

-515 DEPMTMDMCFD
+515 EEPMTMDMCFD
-526 WSSWQD
+526 YSSWQD

-589 WSAAGEL
+589 WSANGEL

-659 TVETDEIARELLNV
+659 TVETDEIARELLNL

-685 VPSDATGGEWTVY
+685 VPRDGPGGEWTVY
-698 TADGRLVHSER
+698 AADGRLVHSER

-738 LRQQLVIYR
+738 LRQQLVVFR

>member
-1 MSIFFRIRI
+1 MRIFFRIGM

-34 NQSDEGNAIAMNFAI
+34 NQSDEGNTIVMNFAI
-49 SNADGAVET
+49 SNVDGAVET

-72 FCLTPGCYSIVLSG
+72 FCFAPGCYSTALSG
-86 DEVSSETVGLE
+86 DGVSSETVGLE

-117 WDAAFCIEQGWQ
+117 WDAAFSIEQGWQ

-205 VVEVSGCGEAE
+205 VIEVSGCGEAE

-227 GMFYTFSIPDELANN
+227 GMFYTFSIPDELANY

-274 VDVFTE
+274 VDVYAE
-280 ECPDGMEA
+280 ACPDGMEA

-294 GDCPD
+294 GDCALD
-299 AGIAVDSEGCHYVF
+299 
-313 NIGNESQAE
+313 
-322 VQWFIDGEF
+322 
-331 VEWSGGTFDWTF
+331 
-343 ESGGWHDIMAV
+343 
-354 YYSSTCPGETYLTEV
+354 
-369 NTEGCGEEGSCTL
+369 
-382 ELVWNEVECNQFALE
+382 LVWNEVECNQFVIE

-457 CPPMEECELDV
+457 CPPMEECELNV

-515 DEPMTMDMCFD
+515 EEPMTMDMCFD
-526 WSSWQD
+526 YSSWQD

-538 CIQVESQGM
+538 CVQVESQGM

-589 WSAAGEL
+589 WSANGEL

-659 TVETDEIARELLNV
+659 TVETDEIARELLNL

-685 VPSDATGGEWTVY
+685 VPSDGTGGEWTVY
-698 TADGRLVHSER
+698 AADGRLVHSER

-726 YHAIFVADGRQP
+726 YHAIFVADARQP
-738 LRQQLVIYR
+738 LRQQLVVFR

>member
-1 MSIFFRIRI
+1 MLRFGRFPPEPNANTMRIFFRIGM
-10 AAAWLFLSLTAWA
+10 AAVWLFLSLTAWA

-72 FCLTPGCYSIVLSG
+72 FCLNPGCYSIVLSG

-117 WDAAFCIEQGWQ
+117 WDAAFCIEQGFQ

-205 VVEVSGCGEAE
+205 VVEISGCGEAE
-216 CVLEMEVSTQD
+216 CVLEMEVSTED

-242 EIQWYID
+242 DIQWYID

-274 VDVFTE
+274 VDVYTE
-280 ECPDGMEA
+280 ACPDGMEA

-294 GDCPD
+294 G
-299 AGIAVDSEGCHYVF
+299 
-313 NIGNESQAE
+313 
-322 VQWFIDGEF
+322 
-331 VEWSGGTFDWTF
+331 
-343 ESGGWHDIMAV
+343 
-354 YYSSTCPGETYLTEV
+354 
-369 NTEGCGEEGSCTL
+369 SCTL
-382 ELVWNEVECNQFALE
+382 DLVWNEVECNQFALE
-397 AVGQPEGATLVWTLD
+397 AIGQSEGATLVWTLD

-457 CPPMEECELDV
+457 CPPMEECELNV

-504 SENPFAWTWDL
+504 GENPFAWTWDL
-515 DEPMTMDMCFD
+515 EEPMTMDMCFD

-698 TADGRLVHSER
+698 AADGRLVHSER

-738 LRQQLVIYR
+738 LRQQLVVFR